1 MIHLL
6 LVDDQELVCQGLQAM
21 LNLESDLE
29 VVGVA
34 NNGQVAIQQSR
45 GITT

>member
-6 LVDDQELVCQGLQAM
+6 LVDARELVHQGLWVM

-34 NNGQVAIQQSR
+34 NNGRVAIQQVEAL
-45 GITT
+45 

>member
-1 MIHLL
+1 MIRLL
-6 LVDDQELVCQGLQAM
+6 LVDTRELVYKELRAM

-34 NNGQVAIQQSR
+34 NKGVCKK
-45 GITT
+45 